1 MPTVSESY
9 AHCRRVART
18 RARNFYYS
26 FLLLPREQK
35 DAMCAIYAFMRYA
48 DDISDEPDPPLEARR
63 KALSAWRG
71 ALEGALKGNYN
82 SDPILPAFHDAVSR
96 YAIPEQYF
104 FDLMDGVNSDLHPRR
119 FETFDDVYRYCYQVA
134 SVVGMTTV
142 HVFGFES
149 PEALP
154 LAEKCGVAFQL
165 TNILRDI
172 AEDADAGRVYL
183 PEDDLARFDLSPRD
197 LIERRHGDR
206 FRALMEFEWQRA
218 NRYYDDAAPLLGL
231 IRPGSRAAMWTL
243 ITIYRRILRRI
254 RAIGFDVYDQR
265 PSLSDLEKSWI
276 LLRALKLRLLGG
288 APPFPA

>member
-1 MPTVSESY
+1 
-9 AHCRRVART
+9 VARA

-35 DAMCAIYAFMRYA
+35 DAMCAIYAFMRHA
-48 DDISDEPDPPLEARR
+48 DDIGDQPGPPLEARR
-63 KALSAWRG
+63 QALSAWRG
-71 ALEGALKGNYN
+71 ALQGALQGNYN
-82 SDPILPAFHDAVSR
+82 GDPILPAFHDTVIR

-104 FDLMDGVNSDLHPRR
+104 FDLLDGVNSDLHPRR

-172 AEDADAGRVYL
+172 AEDAGAGRVYL
-183 PEDDLARFDLSPRD
+183 PEDDLARFDLTPRD
-197 LIERRHGDR
+197 LIERRQGER

-254 RAIGFDVYDQR
+254 RAVGFDVYGQR
-265 PSLSDLEKSWI
+265 PSLGDLEKSWI

>member
-9 AHCRRVART
+9 AHCRRVARS

-63 KALSAWRG
+63 KALRAWRA

-82 SDPILPAFHDAVSR
+82 GDPILPAFHDAVSR

-142 HVFGFES
+142 HVFGFDS

-154 LAEKCGVAFQL
+154 LAEKCGIAFQL

-172 AEDADAGRVYL
+172 AEDAGAGRVYL
-183 PEDDLARFDLSPRD
+183 PEDDLARFDLTPRD

>member
-1 MPTVSESY
+1 MALLAA
-9 AHCRRVART
+9 AHGGLIQATDRDQAKPAVLRLANLAMVEL
-18 RARNFYYS
+18 YS
-26 FLLLPREQK
+26 FRADLLNTVAEHVRQ
-35 DAMCAIYAFMRYA
+35 ARWRAHIG
-48 DDISDEPDPPLEARR
+48 PLVGVEAR
-63 KALSAWRG
+63 
-71 ALEGALKGNYN
+71 
-82 SDPILPAFHDAVSR
+82 I
-96 YAIPEQYF
+96 
-104 FDLMDGVNSDLHPRR
+104 
-119 FETFDDVYRYCYQVA
+119 
-134 SVVGMTTV
+134 GMTTV

-172 AEDADAGRVYL
+172 AEDADVGRVYL
-183 PEDDLARFDLSPRD
+183 PEDDLARFDLTPRD
-197 LIERRHGDR
+197 LIERRHDER

-254 RAIGFDVYDQR
+254 RAIGFNVYDQR